1 MSSNHPKYFGNKLD
15 LNDYHKIDLFLKAKV
30 KQADISYLNLML
42 YIKFLKMYMIFCFVT
57 TFQALL
63 LNICD
68 FNWIACFKLTNWIS
82 ECVMRF
88 LILFFDWSIQIMQ
101 TKYGLQ
107 ILVVSKSV
115 RLFRTGMRNQD
126 QVAQRPTGFA
136 FIEFEDSR
144 DAEGTKKI

>member
-1 MSSNHPKYFGNKLD
+1 
-15 LNDYHKIDLFLKAKV
+15 
-30 KQADISYLNLML
+30 
-42 YIKFLKMYMIFCFVT
+42 
-57 TFQALL
+57 
-63 LNICD
+63 
-68 FNWIACFKLTNWIS
+68 
-82 ECVMRF
+82 
-88 LILFFDWSIQIMQ
+88 MQ
-101 TKYGLQ
+101 TKNGFQ